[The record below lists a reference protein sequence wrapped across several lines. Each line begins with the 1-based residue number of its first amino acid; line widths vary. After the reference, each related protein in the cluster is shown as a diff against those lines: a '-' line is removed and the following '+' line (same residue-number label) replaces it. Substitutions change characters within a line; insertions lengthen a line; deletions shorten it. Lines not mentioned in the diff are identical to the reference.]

1 MVNLQKF
8 LDKLKVKPEQEE
20 QCAFGDLIEKA
31 FPDYQLTAVW
41 YVKDLKKGDLEK
53 FAKYD
58 RDVMLKVED
67 QQIGKWKDYRII
79 ITKGKLNP
87 DCVFYI

>member
-20 QCAFGDLIEKA
+20 QCTFGDLIEKA
-31 FPDYQLTAVW
+31 FPDYEIQV
-41 YVKDLKKGDLEK
+41 YYSGDLKKGDLEK

-67 QQIGKWKDYRII
+67 QQIGEWKDYRII
-79 ITKGKLNP
+79 ITKGELNP
-87 DCVFYI
+87 ECVFYI